1 MQSNLWLYVQTFVQL
16 TWILGL
22 WLWKILANFFRFLT
36 PLAIL
41 IASEAL
47 KGLDVDLFRNKTI
60 SHYFQVFSG
69 WLDTYYW

>member
-1 MQSNLWLYVQTFVQL
+1 MYNMQSNIWLYVQTFVQL

-22 WLWKILANFFRFLT
+22 WLWNILANFFMFLT

-47 KGLDVDLFRNKTI
+47 KGLDVDLF
-60 SHYFQVFSG
+60 
-69 WLDTYYW
+69 

>member
-1 MQSNLWLYVQTFVQL
+1 MNNMQSNIWLYVQTFVQL

-22 WLWKILANFFRFLT
+22 WLWKILANFFMFLT

-47 KGLDVDLFRNKTI
+47 KGLDVDLF
-60 SHYFQVFSG
+60 
-69 WLDTYYW
+69 